1 MKVVMAFRV
10 DRNLRE
16 AIHHYAKEETRTV
29 ANWLE
34 SLVIREHQRRQ
45 GNVVTLESLDEKV
58 DRLFDANNKSR
69 RQKNSLSTE
78 KKENKKNS
86 ELQKIF
92 DLELPESLSSETWN
106 EWVIYRK
113 KKGAS
118 LTVELARE
126 LLERWMEHDDD
137 GDDVDDAV
145 KIAMQRGYNDAFYE
159 KNRKKEEKPYWFGA
173 K

>member
-1 MKVVMAFRV
+1 MRRLIGYLTQIIKVVV
-10 DRNLRE
+10 
-16 AIHHYAKEETRTV
+16 
-29 ANWLE
+29 
-34 SLVIREHQRRQ
+34 
-45 GNVVTLESLDEKV
+45 
-58 DRLFDANNKSR
+58 
-69 RQKNSLSTE
+69 
-78 KKENKKNS
+78 KKI
-86 ELQKIF
+86 L